1 MPRNSSGSYTLPAG
15 NPVTFGTTISTTWAN
30 GTLSD
35 LATEVGSSLDRSG
48 RGPMLAPLRLPDGT
62 AAAPALAF
70 AGEVNSGL
78 YRVGP
83 ADVRLTVGGVDAL
96 KLVSGGV
103 SGPLTFPNVST
114 AFIASTGANGSLFL
128 QGNRNAAD
136 PAADVLIGST
146 VARTAGLIA
155 DFHNPI
161 NAISKLQVD
170 YQGLLRLTAQ
180 PAAIQPAS
188 VWTAITP
195 DTGWTAY
202 EGLGSWKDALGRV
215 HLKGSVR
222 FGSGGSTND
231 LLTLPAG
238 FRPLFTRRFPVIFNI
253 AATTGENI
261 VICNVNPTGVVSLNT
276 LGFGTPNIN
285 DSFSLDGVSFL
296 AEQ

>member
-188 VWTAITP
+188 VWTAIVP
-195 DTGWTAY
+195 NANWTAGA
-202 EGLGSWKDALGRV
+202 GLAYWKDASGIV
-215 HLKGSVR
+215 HLKGYVGKAAGAVNPA
-222 FGSGGSTND
+222 F
-231 LLTLPAG
+231 TLPVG
-238 FRPLFTRRFPVIFNI
+238 FRPLGGGREFESHDAIRTNHVLI
-253 AATTGENI
+253 I
-261 VICNVNPTGVVSLNT
+261 VAPDGTVSLT
-276 LGFGTPNIN
+276 SYAGSVSDALVDP
-285 DSFSLDGVSFL
+285 VSFL